1 MVKNPYFGP
10 FTERSFGTVTNFGHT
25 VALFSPG
32 ASYGCKKSVLYF
44 APKFSC
50 YVIFKNRYRNTEA
63 YIIRVKFSAK
73 NNNPSTLYHYSRF
86 HNTNLNS
93 IRNFAKKAN
102 ENKDTV
108 IYF

>member
-1 MVKNPYFGP
+1 MKNLYSNP
-10 FTERSFGTVTNFGHT
+10 FIKRSFGTVTNFGHI
-25 VALFSPG
+25 VKLFVPD
-32 ASYGCKKSVLYF
+32 ASYGCKKSILYF

-50 YVIFKNRYRNTEA
+50 YVIFKNRHRNTEA

-86 HNTNLNS
+86 NHTNLNS